1 MSEQAE
7 ETRPNSSN
15 TKLLLYIVA
24 VIPIVTIASFIL
36 VTKVI
41 NPRLGAPP
49 AAEQAAAAESS
60 MEEDANAPTFMCE
73 LGTLLVNPAGKNSRR
88 IMKVSIFL
96 EVSSEAVSKKVEE
109 IKPKLEHKAILILSS
124 QDLSV
129 VSSPQGK
136 KKVQEEIKT
145 SLAKD
150 LDSKDGRLI
159 EVYFSEFVI
168 Q

>member
-60 MEEDANAPTFMCE
+60 KEEDANAPTFMCE
-73 LGTLLVNPAGKNSRR
+73 LGTLLVNPAGP
-88 IMKVSIFL
+88 
-96 EVSSEAVSKKVEE
+96 VE
-109 IKPKLEHKAILILSS
+109 
-124 QDLSV
+124 
-129 VSSPQGK
+129 
-136 KKVQEEIKT
+136 
-145 SLAKD
+145 
-150 LDSKDGRLI
+150 
-159 EVYFSEFVI
+159 
-168 Q
+168 